1 MPATF
6 NKAIPLFFHLASD
19 AFPDNGLVGRIEEK
33 KKKKHRKK
41 NSQEVSEALV
51 PQGDVKG

>member
-33 KKKKHRKK
+33 KKKKTQKK
-41 NSQEVSEALV
+41 KFKRSIGG
-51 PQGDVKG
+51 PGTPG